1 MNKKASRRN
10 RQIADDVLHIK
21 RRHSRIEVQ
30 GFEGDIADG
39 NFVIEGVVDDVSFGG
54 FKMSNLPRN
63 FLTSSQNYTTVVSG
77 KGKHFR
83 LIVTPCWKKIATRNH
98 SMEVGFKIV
107 GTPWEWSEF
116 ITNEISTI
124 SKDHDLDC
132 QD

>member
-1 MNKKASRRN
+1 MDKKAGGRKK
-10 RQIADDVLHIK
+10 QITDDALHIK

-39 NFVIEGVVDDVSFGG
+39 NFVIEGAVEDVSFGG

-77 KGKHFR
+77 MGKHFR
-83 LIVTPCWKKIATRNH
+83 LIVTPCWKKMAASNH

-107 GTPWEWSEF
+107 GAPWEWSEF

-124 SKDHDLDC
+124 SKNHDLDYH
-132 QD
+132 D